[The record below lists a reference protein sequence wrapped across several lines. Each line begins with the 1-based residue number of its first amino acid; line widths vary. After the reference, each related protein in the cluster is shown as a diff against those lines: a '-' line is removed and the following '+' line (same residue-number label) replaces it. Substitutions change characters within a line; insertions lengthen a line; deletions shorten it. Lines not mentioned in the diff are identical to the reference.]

1 MKVGDLVRYRHWHDN
16 LKHLRGVVIKIRKIR
31 SGDRAQVLWNRDPQ
45 IEGVMDWVEDLE
57 VVNEGG

>member
-1 MKVGDLVRYRHWHDN
+1 MKVGDLVRYRHWHDK
-16 LKHLRGVVIKIRKIR
+16 LQHLRGVVIKIKKIR

-45 IEGVMDWVEDLE
+45 IEEVMDWVEDLE